1 MVISTKKTKVMLVHC
16 TGTLCCGQ
24 EALEQVD
31 EFKYLGLKL
40 SSNCRKPD
48 GILRA
53 RLESARRS
61 FNAVRANCQLLG
73 LSNSRVRL

>member
-24 EALEQVD
+24 VALEQVD

-40 SSNCRKPD
+40 TAACRKPD

-61 FNAVRANCQLLG
+61 FYAVRANC
-73 LSNSRVRL
+73 